1 MTELSLF
8 LKLSLYFLD
17 KRHMLLLLNG
27 SDGPAWA
34 LPGVCEATWGVES
47 RTIKFIREEWDE

>member
-27 SDGPAWA
+27 SDGPVWA
-34 LPGVCEATWGVES
+34 LPGVCEARWGVES
-47 RTIKFIREEWDE
+47 RMIKFIREE

>member
-8 LKLSLYFLD
+8 LKLYLYFLD

-27 SDGPAWA
+27 SDGRAWA
-34 LPGVCEATWGVES
+34 LPGVCEARWGMES
-47 RTIKFIREEWDE
+47 RTIKFIREE